1 MVKMMHIVVKKGKL
15 QGVKLMVGQVMSYHH
30 LDLVNSIISSNVDG
44 NPTIKVMITAW
55 PGNFLGFW
63 KTFNFF

>member
-1 MVKMMHIVVKKGKL
+1 
-15 QGVKLMVGQVMSYHH
+15 MVGQVMSYHH